1 MFFPFRTDL
10 GRTADRAC
18 TGVYRLLYCCFAF
31 DFAKA
36 AIPPLPRFIS
46 CSFGDDIARFI
57 LCGSD
62 AEDVLRICPLQQQA

>member
-10 GRTADRAC
+10 GRT
-18 TGVYRLLYCCFAF
+18 TGRVPFFYCCFAF

-36 AIPPLPRFIS
+36 AIPPLPCFIS
-46 CSFGDDIARFI
+46 CGFGDDIARFI